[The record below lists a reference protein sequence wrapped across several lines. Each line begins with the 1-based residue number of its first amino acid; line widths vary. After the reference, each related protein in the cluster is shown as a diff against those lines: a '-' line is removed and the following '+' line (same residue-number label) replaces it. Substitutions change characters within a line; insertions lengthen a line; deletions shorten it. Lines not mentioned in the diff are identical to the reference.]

1 MYENDE
7 GPRIFVS
14 YLTMRRTVGVLGVA
28 LPILLVSIH
37 WILLGVGTGIED
49 SISDYYGT
57 VVRDLLVGILFTIGW
72 FLFSYRGYQPEDDIA
87 GDLACLFA
95 LGVALFPTTSDYG
108 LIRILHGG
116 SAALLFLTLSY
127 FSLRLFTKTKKG
139 GHPTNEKITR
149 NRIFRTCGVI
159 MLVCIALIA
168 IFYLFL
174 RDTAIAAI
182 NPVFWL
188 ESFALWAFGVSWFI
202 KGETLFKDVKVE

>member
-72 FLFSYRGYQPEDDIA
+72 FLFSYVSHKNRF
-87 GDLACLFA
+87 DL
-95 LGVALFPTTSDYG
+95 
-108 LIRILHGG
+108 R
-116 SAALLFLTLSY
+116 
-127 FSLRLFTKTKKG
+127 
-139 GHPTNEKITR
+139 
-149 NRIFRTCGVI
+149 
-159 MLVCIALIA
+159 
-168 IFYLFL
+168 
-174 RDTAIAAI
+174 
-182 NPVFWL
+182 
-188 ESFALWAFGVSWFI
+188 
-202 KGETLFKDVKVE
+202 